1 MKNSFH
7 PKAII
12 SEKAQIDKS
21 SYIGPF
27 CVIGPNVKIGKNCK
41 LISNITIEGNTTIGK
56 NCQFFPFSVIG
67 MVPQDLKF
75 KGENSSLVI
84 GDGNTFR
91 EHSTVHLGT
100 RGGGGVTLI
109 GNNNLVMTGTHI
121 AHDCKIGNNIVL
133 SHHVALAGHVHIDDY
148 AILSAMVGV
157 VQFRRIGSYSMIGG
171 LCAVDTDILPFT
183 IASGTKGSRA
193 YINGIN
199 IVGMKRNG
207 FTKEEINNASEV
219 IKIFFNDTETL
230 KSKIKKFKKNQANKV
245 NEIIKKFLLIETKN
259 GICHPL
265 SNL

>member
-1 MKNSFH
+1 M
-7 PKAII
+7 
-12 SEKAQIDKS
+12 
-21 SYIGPF
+21 
-27 CVIGPNVKIGKNCK
+27 
-41 LISNITIEGNTTIGK
+41 L
-56 NCQFFPFSVIG
+56 
-67 MVPQDLKF
+67 
-75 KGENSSLVI
+75 I
-84 GDGNTFR
+84 GDDNIFR

-100 RGGGGVTLI
+100 QGGGGVTQI

-230 KSKIKKFKKNQANKV
+230 KNKIEKFKKNQANKV
-245 NEIIKKFLLIETKN
+245 NEIIKKFLIIETKN

>member
-1 MKNSFH
+1 MKNNFH
-7 PKAII
+7 PTAII
-12 SEKAQIDKS
+12 SEEAQIDKS

-27 CVIGPNVKIGKNCK
+27 CIIGPNVKIGKNCK
-41 LISNITIEGNTTIGK
+41 LVSNITIEGNTTIGK

-75 KGENSSLVI
+75 KGENSYLVI

-100 RGGGGVTLI
+100 EGGGGLTLI

-183 IASGTKGSRA
+183 IASGSKGSRA

-199 IVGMKRNG
+199 IIGMKRNG
-207 FTKEEINNASEV
+207 FTKKEINSALEV

-230 KSKIKKFKKNQANKV
+230 KNKIEKFKKNQANKV
-245 NEIIKKFLLIETKN
+245 NEIIKKFLIIETKN

>member
-1 MKNSFH
+1 MKNNFH
-7 PKAII
+7 PTAII
-12 SEKAQIDKS
+12 SEEAQIDKS

-27 CVIGPNVKIGKNCK
+27 CIIGPNVIIGENCK
-41 LISNITIEGNTTIGK
+41 LISNITIEGNTTVGK
-56 NCQFFPFSVIG
+56 NCKFFPFSVIG

-219 IKIFFNDTETL
+219 INIFFNDTETL
-230 KSKIKKFKKNQANKV
+230 KNKIENFKKNQANKV
-245 NEIIKKFLLIETKN
+245 NQIIKNFLIIETKN

>member
-1 MKNSFH
+1 MNNNFH
-7 PKAII
+7 PTAII
-12 SEKAQIDKS
+12 SEEAQIDKTC
-21 SYIGPF
+21 YIGPF
-27 CVIGPNVKIGKNCK
+27 CIIGPNVKIGKNCK
-41 LISNITIEGNTTIGK
+41 LISNITIEGNTTVGK

-75 KGENSSLVI
+75 KGENSTLII
-84 GDGNTFR
+84 GDDNTFR

-100 RGGGGVTLI
+100 QGGGGVTLI

-133 SHHVALAGHVHIDDY
+133 SHHVALAGHVQIDDY

-183 IASGTKGSRA
+183 IASGTRGSRA

-199 IVGMKRNG
+199 IVGMRRNG
-207 FTKEEINNASEV
+207 FTKDEINLEGN
-219 IKIFFNDTETL
+219 
-230 KSKIKKFKKNQANKV
+230 KSKK
-245 NEIIKKFLLIETKN
+245 
-259 GICHPL
+259 
-265 SNL
+265 SNHSQINWMEF

>member
-1 MKNSFH
+1 MIH
-7 PKAII
+7 
-12 SEKAQIDKS
+12 KS
-21 SYIGPF
+21 SVIDTKAKILNNVKIGPF
-27 CVIGPNVKIGKNCK
+27 CYVGPNVILEDNVE
-41 LISNITIEGNTTIGK
+41 LVSNVHIEGNTKVGK
-56 NCQFFPFSVIG
+56 GTRIFPFASIG
-67 MVPQDLKF
+67 TQPQDLKF
-75 KGENSSLVI
+75 KGEKNSLEI
-84 GDGNTFR
+84 GENNLIR
-91 EHSTVHLGT
+91 EYVTINPGT
-100 RGGGGVTLI
+100 EGGGSKTIV
-109 GNNNLVMTGTHI
+109 GNNCLFMISSHV

-230 KSKIKKFKKNQANKV
+230 KNKIEKFKKNQANKV
-245 NEIIKKFLLIETKN
+245 NEIIKKFLIIETKN